1 MLKKLYLK
9 KREKNQNEKKNLT
22 HYSKVDNKVCLDL
35 SDVGSEWR
43 FLVSQNRVANA
54 TFEAIRMKNA
64 SDSSDDFTFNR
75 FSTHFT
81 IHVGSVDF
89 L

>member
-1 MLKKLYLK
+1 MKKKILLIIA
-9 KREKNQNEKKNLT
+9 RLT
-22 HYSKVDNKVCLDL
+22 IKSVLI
-35 SDVGSEWR
+35 VGSEWR

-64 SDSSDDFTFNR
+64 SDSSNDFTFNR

-81 IHVGSVDF
+81 IHVGSIDF